1 LEGEGTAG
9 LCVIDPVPLAL
20 CLTGCLAGGLAI
32 ASLRPAAVTD
42 HPRLVLCLLSAVTL
56 GAAAALVRLDPPG
69 FTIDVDPASEP
80 LIRSDDPGIPI
91 YAQAKRDFGND
102 DVYVIAMET
111 RDVFTPENLE
121 VLRRLTHRIRGLPRI
136 AAVESLARVLS
147 VRYDAERDAVTLD
160 RFMRRVPADPDEL
173 AELRERALSDRIYRK
188 TLVSDAGRAAA
199 INITFQ
205 PMTDAEFVDLDLD
218 GRIEAML
225 REESSDDRRFYV
237 AGRPHVRSQAYH
249 IMVGDMARLVPIAVA
264 IAAFVLWLMAGSL
277 RGALIPLVACLTATL
292 WVFGAMA
299 ALRIDI
305 NLITLVTGPM
315 MICIGGVYGVHV
327 HARYELIAAEA
338 GGDARASAL
347 ACLRYART
355 PVLMAGCTTCIGFGA
370 LLLSDI
376 PATNELGYFSI
387 LGVASVTLI
396 SLTGVPAALVLLPV
410 PAGSGRIRH
419 RGTRPGAWFRT
430 HLDGALA
437 RLGDLV
443 VAQPNR
449 VLAVAALVT
458 AGALVSL
465 PRIAVDTDFITF
477 FLEDSRV
484 RTDFARVNRLLTG
497 AVPIYVPI
505 SGREEGD
512 FREPAT
518 LKAVERLQARLESLP
533 GVSEVLSSVDFIRVA
548 NRAIRGGSEAADRI
562 PESRAAVAEAMFLLP
577 KSNLRRFATSNH
589 SRANLIVR
597 TGRSG
602 SAAVR
607 ELEAD
612 IREVLGQVDLPPG
625 FETEVIGNV
634 ILINRSADGIAANQ
648 ALQVGFAAAAI
659 LALICLVFRSVRVGL
674 IAMVPNVVPVLIF
687 FGVLGAGAAPLSL
700 PTSLIGSIAL
710 GIAIDDT
717 MHFLVAYLTRR
728 SRGLSPPDAAR
739 ACIQRVGRPIVMTS
753 VMLVVGFL
761 VIVTSG
767 FATLREFGYLT
778 ALTMAIC
785 LCTDL
790 VLFPALLVRTKA

>member
-1 LEGEGTAG
+1 
-9 LCVIDPVPLAL
+9 
-20 CLTGCLAGGLAI
+20 
-32 ASLRPAAVTD
+32 
-42 HPRLVLCLLSAVTL
+42 
-56 GAAAALVRLDPPG
+56 
-69 FTIDVDPASEP
+69 
-80 LIRSDDPGIPI
+80 
-91 YAQAKRDFGND
+91 
-102 DVYVIAMET
+102 
-111 RDVFTPENLE
+111 
-121 VLRRLTHRIRGLPRI
+121 
-136 AAVESLARVLS
+136 
-147 VRYDAERDAVTLD
+147 
-160 RFMRRVPADPDEL
+160 
-173 AELRERALSDRIYRK
+173 
-188 TLVSDAGRAAA
+188 
-199 INITFQ
+199 
-205 PMTDAEFVDLDLD
+205 
-218 GRIEAML
+218 
-225 REESSDDRRFYV
+225 
-237 AGRPHVRSQAYH
+237 
-249 IMVGDMARLVPIAVA
+249 
-264 IAAFVLWLMAGSL
+264 MAGSL

-327 HARYELIAAEA
+327 HARHELIAAEA
-338 GGDARASAL
+338 GAARASAL
-347 ACLRYART
+347 KCLRYART
-355 PVLMAGCTTCIGFGA
+355 PVLMAGFTTCIGFGA
-370 LLLSDI
+370 LLLADI

-410 PAGSGRIRH
+410 PSGSGRTGH
-419 RGTRPGAWFRT
+419 RGTRPGAWLGARFATLFAT
-430 HLDGALA
+430 HLDAALA
-437 RLGDLV
+437 RVGDFV
-443 VAQPNR
+443 VAKPNG
-449 VLAVAALVT
+449 VLAVSALVT
-458 AGALVSL
+458 VGALVSL
-465 PRIAVDTDFITF
+465 SRIAVDTDFITF

-484 RTDFARVNRLLTG
+484 RTDFAQVDRLLTG

-548 NRAIRGGSEAADRI
+548 NSAIHGGREDGDRI
-562 PESRAAVAEAMFLLP
+562 PDSRAAVAEAMFLLP

-589 SRANLIVR
+589 SRGNLIVR

-607 ELEAD
+607 DLEAR

-625 FETEVIGNV
+625 FGADVIGNV

-648 ALQVGFAAAAI
+648 ATQVGFAAAAI

-674 IAMVPNVVPVLIF
+674 IAMVPNVVPVILF
-687 FGVLGAGAAPLSL
+687 FGLLGAGVAPLSL

-710 GIAIDDT
+710 GII
-717 MHFLVAYLTRR
+717 R
-728 SRGLSPPDAAR
+728 
-739 ACIQRVGRPIVMTS
+739 QVGRPIVMTS
-753 VMLVVGFL
+753 MMLVVGFL
-761 VIVTSG
+761 VILTSG

-790 VLFPALLVRTKA
+790 LLFPALLVRART